1 MSFLEHQH
9 IEFENVLS
17 YRTRTDSEKLG
28 ALLEFIKK
36 NADALGLA
44 VMGNIVFTIQE
55 IYELKNKRILGLEV
69 LAPVDKA
76 FESGER
82 YVYKPKFR
90 LVNAV
95 SVRCGSNFSDL
106 VKAKNDMNLYIN
118 EKHLKAISDVY
129 YIAEFNDDCVPAESY
144 DAVISID
151 DNIL

>member
-76 FESGER
+76 FESN
-82 YVYKPKFR
+82 K
-90 LVNAV
+90 
-95 SVRCGSNFSDL
+95 
-106 VKAKNDMNLYIN
+106 
-118 EKHLKAISDVY
+118 
-129 YIAEFNDDCVPAESY
+129 
-144 DAVISID
+144 
-151 DNIL
+151 

>member
-1 MSFLEHQH
+1 MYFLEHLH

-44 VMGNIVFTIQE
+44 VTGNIVFTIQE
-55 IYELKNKRILGLEV
+55 IYEFKNKRILGLEV

-95 SVRCGSNFSDL
+95 SVRCGGNFSDL
-106 VKAKNDMNLYIN
+106 IKAKNDINLYIN
-118 EKHLKAISDVY
+118 EKHLKAISSVY
-129 YIAEFNDDCVPAESY
+129 YIAEFNDDCVLAESY

-151 DNIL
+151 DNML

>member
-55 IYELKNKRILGLEV
+55 IYELKNKRILGLENW
-69 LAPVDKA
+69 K
-76 FESGER
+76 R
-82 YVYKPKFR
+82 R
-90 LVNAV
+90 AV
-95 SVRCGSNFSDL
+95 CL
-106 VKAKNDMNLYIN
+106 QA
-118 EKHLKAISDVY
+118 
-129 YIAEFNDDCVPAESY
+129 
-144 DAVISID
+144 
-151 DNIL
+151 